1 VYSLL
6 SIRPGISFGTILDVS
21 SALSPNRHSPTLHGW
36 DPGVFLG
43 AGFEAAL
50 RTFGEVS
57 DNLLAF
63 LVSAIDTGDAEEKM
77 KIFFMSYLEAI

>member
-1 VYSLL
+1 LG
-6 SIRPGISFGTILDVS
+6 PSFEQD
-21 SALSPNRHSPTLHGW
+21 
-36 DPGVFLG
+36 VFLA

-57 DNLLAF
+57 DNFLAF
-63 LVSAIDTGDAEEKM
+63 FVSAIDTGDGEEKM